1 MRKFWCLIWLIII
14 FCGSACGNAVP
25 TEAKYITGFI
35 VGCLAMAA
43 LRLAHND

>member
-1 MRKFWCLIWLIII
+1 MRKFWYLVWIVVICGRSL
-14 FCGSACGNAVP
+14 CGSAVP

-43 LRLAHND
+43 LEVADND